1 MVSESI
7 WRRFDKLSVTNQ
19 LPTLGVLCLTVNP
32 LQSIAQEPSLKVNL
46 WPLLRSIDATERLFE
61 NKFAANIIFELLA
74 KLFLE
79 ELPKI

>member
-46 WPLLRSIDATERLFE
+46 MARVEEHRCDREAVRKQICSEHYFYDEKIDFRR
-61 NKFAANIIFELLA
+61 N
-74 KLFLE
+74 
-79 ELPKI
+79 